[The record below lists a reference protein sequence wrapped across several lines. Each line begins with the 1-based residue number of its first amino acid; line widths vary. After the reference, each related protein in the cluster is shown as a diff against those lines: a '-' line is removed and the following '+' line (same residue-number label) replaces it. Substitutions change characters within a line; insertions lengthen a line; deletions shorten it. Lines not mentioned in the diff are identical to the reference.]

1 MRPMDAVITYVDGND
16 PVWRKSFAQAVGVPA
31 IEKRYRDWG
40 TLVYLVR
47 GIRRYMPFIR
57 KIFLVVSGE
66 SQVPS
71 WVSGSDVRVVLHS
84 EIIPQRFLP
93 VFNSTAIE
101 MFLHRIP
108 GLDEQ
113 FVYFN
118 DDMFPVRHT
127 REEEF
132 YVEGKSVIGF
142 RKHLFH
148 FGLYKQQT
156 RNADLLA
163 RKALGMA
170 PGPLFVRPQHTCS
183 PMQKSACEEVYARI
197 GDELEASI
205 SPLREKYNVNQY
217 VFLDYLYYG
226 GRAVNGAAI
235 SNLHLS
241 LAVKSADQ
249 VCDAILNPRTSFV
262 CINDVKLSEPQYLEM
277 KTRILEAFEKK
288 FTDE

>member
-108 GLDEQ
+108 ELDEQ

-142 RKHLFH
+142 RKHLFP

-226 GRAVNGAAI
+226 GRTVKDAAI

>member
-1 MRPMDAVITYVDGND
+1 MDAVITYVDGND

-108 GLDEQ
+108 ELDEQ

-142 RKHLFH
+142 RKHLFP

-226 GRAVNGAAI
+226 GRAVKGAAI

-288 FTDE
+288 YYE

>member
-108 GLDEQ
+108 ELDEQ

-142 RKHLFH
+142 RKHLFP

>member
-1 MRPMDAVITYVDGND
+1 MDAVITYVDGND

-108 GLDEQ
+108 ELDEQ
-113 FVYFN
+113 LVYFN

-142 RKHLFH
+142 RKHLFP

-226 GRAVNGAAI
+226 GRTVKDAAI

>member
-1 MRPMDAVITYVDGND
+1 MDAVITYVDGND

-71 WVSGSDVRVVLHS
+71 WVLGSDVRVVLHS

-108 GLDEQ
+108 ELDEQ

-142 RKHLFH
+142 RKHLFP

-226 GRAVNGAAI
+226 GRTVKDAAI

-288 FTDE
+288 YYE

>member
-1 MRPMDAVITYVDGND
+1 MDAVITYVDGND

-66 SQVPS
+66 SQVPL

-142 RKHLFH
+142 RKHLFP

-226 GRAVNGAAI
+226 GRAVKGAAI

>member
-108 GLDEQ
+108 ELDEQ

-118 DDMFPVRHT
+118 DDMFPVRPT

-170 PGPLFVRPQHTCS
+170 PGLLFVRPQHTCS

-226 GRAVNGAAI
+226 GRTVKDAAI

>member
-1 MRPMDAVITYVDGND
+1 MDAVITYVDGND

-108 GLDEQ
+108 ELDEQ

-118 DDMFPVRHT
+118 DDMFPVRPT

-156 RNADLLA
+156 YNADLLA

-226 GRAVNGAAI
+226 ERAVKDAAI

-288 FTDE
+288 YYE

>member
-108 GLDEQ
+108 ELDEQ

-142 RKHLFH
+142 RKHLFP

-226 GRAVNGAAI
+226 GRTVKDAAI

-277 KTRILEAFEKK
+277 KARILEAFEKK

>member
-1 MRPMDAVITYVDGND
+1 MDAVITYVDGND

-57 KIFLVVSGE
+57 NIFLVVSGE

-142 RKHLFH
+142 RKHLLH

-197 GDELEASI
+197 GDELDASI

-226 GRAVNGAAI
+226 GRTVKDAAI

>member
-1 MRPMDAVITYVDGND
+1 MDAVITYVDGND

-118 DDMFPVRHT
+118 DDMFPVRPT

-142 RKHLFH
+142 RKHLLH

-226 GRAVNGAAI
+226 GRTVKDAAI

>member
-1 MRPMDAVITYVDGND
+1 MRPMDAVITYLDGND

-108 GLDEQ
+108 ELDEQ

-142 RKHLFH
+142 RKHLFP

-197 GDELEASI
+197 GDELDASI

-226 GRAVNGAAI
+226 GRTVKDAAI

>member
-108 GLDEQ
+108 ELDEQ

-118 DDMFPVRHT
+118 DDMFPVRPT

-197 GDELEASI
+197 GDELDASI

-226 GRAVNGAAI
+226 GRAVKGAAI

>member
-1 MRPMDAVITYVDGND
+1 MDAVITYVDGND

-108 GLDEQ
+108 ELDEQ

-142 RKHLFH
+142 RKHLFP

-197 GDELEASI
+197 GDELDASI

-226 GRAVNGAAI
+226 GRTVKDAAI

>member
-108 GLDEQ
+108 ELDEQ

-118 DDMFPVRHT
+118 DDMFPVRPT

-142 RKHLFH
+142 RKHLLH

-170 PGPLFVRPQHTCS
+170 PGLLFVRPQHTCS

-197 GDELEASI
+197 GDELDASI

-226 GRAVNGAAI
+226 GRTVKDAAI

>member
-57 KIFLVVSGE
+57 NIFLVVSGE

-118 DDMFPVRHT
+118 DDMFPVRPT

-142 RKHLFH
+142 RKHLLH

-197 GDELEASI
+197 GDELDASI

-226 GRAVNGAAI
+226 GRTVKDAAI

>member
-1 MRPMDAVITYVDGND
+1 MDAVITYVDGND

-108 GLDEQ
+108 GLGEQ

-142 RKHLFH
+142 RKHLFP

-197 GDELEASI
+197 GDELDASI

-226 GRAVNGAAI
+226 GRTVKDAAI

>member
-1 MRPMDAVITYVDGND
+1 MDAVITYVDGND

-71 WVSGSDVRVVLHS
+71 WVSGSDVRVFLHS

-142 RKHLFH
+142 RKHLFP

-197 GDELEASI
+197 GDELDASI

-226 GRAVNGAAI
+226 GRTVKDAAI

>member
-1 MRPMDAVITYVDGND
+1 MDAVITYVDGND

-108 GLDEQ
+108 ELDEQ

-142 RKHLFH
+142 RKHLFP

-226 GRAVNGAAI
+226 GRTVKDAAI

-288 FTDE
+288 YYE

>member
-1 MRPMDAVITYVDGND
+1 MDAVITYVDGND

-108 GLDEQ
+108 ELDEQ

-142 RKHLFH
+142 RKHLFP

-197 GDELEASI
+197 GDELDASI

-226 GRAVNGAAI
+226 GRAVKGAAI

>member
-1 MRPMDAVITYVDGND
+1 MDAVITYVDGND

-118 DDMFPVRHT
+118 DDMFPVRPT

-142 RKHLFH
+142 RKHLLH

-197 GDELEASI
+197 GDELDASI

-226 GRAVNGAAI
+226 GRTVKDAAI

>member
-1 MRPMDAVITYVDGND
+1 MDAVITYVDGND

-108 GLDEQ
+108 ELDEQ

-118 DDMFPVRHT
+118 DDMFPVRPT

-142 RKHLFH
+142 RKHLLH

-226 GRAVNGAAI
+226 GRTVKDAAI

>member
-1 MRPMDAVITYVDGND
+1 MDAVITYVDGND

-66 SQVPS
+66 SQVPL

-142 RKHLFH
+142 RKHLFP

-197 GDELEASI
+197 GDALHASI
-205 SPLREKYNVNQY
+205 SPLWEKYNVNQY

-226 GRAVNGAAI
+226 GRTVKDAAI

>member
-1 MRPMDAVITYVDGND
+1 MDAVITYVDGND

-93 VFNSTAIE
+93 VFNSTAIQT
-101 MFLHRIP
+101 FLHRIP
-108 GLDEQ
+108 ELDEQ

-142 RKHLFH
+142 RKHLFP

-197 GDELEASI
+197 GDELDASI

-226 GRAVNGAAI
+226 GRTVKDAAI

>member
-1 MRPMDAVITYVDGND
+1 MDAVITYVDGND

-108 GLDEQ
+108 ELDEQ

-142 RKHLFH
+142 RKHLFP

-197 GDELEASI
+197 GDELDASI

-226 GRAVNGAAI
+226 GRTVKYAAI

>member
-142 RKHLFH
+142 RKHLLH

-226 GRAVNGAAI
+226 GRTVKDAAI

>member
-16 PVWRKSFAQAVGVPA
+16 SVWRKSFAQAVGVPA

-108 GLDEQ
+108 ELDEQ

-142 RKHLFH
+142 RKHLFP

-226 GRAVNGAAI
+226 GRTVKDAAI

>member
-1 MRPMDAVITYVDGND
+1 MDAVITYVDGND

-142 RKHLFH
+142 RKHLLH

-226 GRAVNGAAI
+226 GRTVKDAAI

>member
-108 GLDEQ
+108 ELDEQ

-142 RKHLFH
+142 RKHLFP

-197 GDELEASI
+197 GDELDASI

-226 GRAVNGAAI
+226 GRTVKDAAI

>member
-1 MRPMDAVITYVDGND
+1 MDAVITYVDGND

-57 KIFLVVSGE
+57 NIFLVVSGE

-142 RKHLFH
+142 RKHLLH

-226 GRAVNGAAI
+226 GRTVKDAAI

>member
-57 KIFLVVSGE
+57 KVFLVVSGE
-66 SQVPS
+66 SQVPL

-108 GLDEQ
+108 ELDEQ

-142 RKHLFH
+142 RKHLLH

-226 GRAVNGAAI
+226 GRTVKDAAI

>member
-1 MRPMDAVITYVDGND
+1 MDAVITYVDGND

-108 GLDEQ
+108 ELDEQ

-118 DDMFPVRHT
+118 DDMFPVRPT

-170 PGPLFVRPQHTCS
+170 PGLLFVRPQHTCS
-183 PMQKSACEEVYARI
+183 PMQKSACEEV
-197 GDELEASI
+197 
-205 SPLREKYNVNQY
+205 
-217 VFLDYLYYG
+217 
-226 GRAVNGAAI
+226 
-235 SNLHLS
+235 
-241 LAVKSADQ
+241 
-249 VCDAILNPRTSFV
+249 
-262 CINDVKLSEPQYLEM
+262 
-277 KTRILEAFEKK
+277 
-288 FTDE
+288 

>member
-71 WVSGSDVRVVLHS
+71 WVLGSDVRVVLHS

-108 GLDEQ
+108 ELDEQ

-142 RKHLFH
+142 RKHLFP

-197 GDELEASI
+197 GDELDASI

-226 GRAVNGAAI
+226 GRTVKDAAI

>member
-1 MRPMDAVITYVDGND
+1 MDAVITYVDGND

-108 GLDEQ
+108 ELDEQ

-118 DDMFPVRHT
+118 DDMFPVRPT

-197 GDELEASI
+197 GDELDASI

-226 GRAVNGAAI
+226 GRTVKDAAI

>member
-1 MRPMDAVITYVDGND
+1 MDAVITYVDGND

-57 KIFLVVSGE
+57 NIFLVVSGE

-108 GLDEQ
+108 ELDEQ

-148 FGLYKQQT
+148 VGL
-156 RNADLLA
+156 
-163 RKALGMA
+163 
-170 PGPLFVRPQHTCS
+170 
-183 PMQKSACEEVYARI
+183 
-197 GDELEASI
+197 
-205 SPLREKYNVNQY
+205 
-217 VFLDYLYYG
+217 
-226 GRAVNGAAI
+226 
-235 SNLHLS
+235 
-241 LAVKSADQ
+241 
-249 VCDAILNPRTSFV
+249 
-262 CINDVKLSEPQYLEM
+262 
-277 KTRILEAFEKK
+277 
-288 FTDE
+288 

>member
-142 RKHLFH
+142 RKHLFP

-197 GDELEASI
+197 GDELDASI

-226 GRAVNGAAI
+226 GRTVKDAAI

-262 CINDVKLSEPQYLEM
+262 CINDVKLSVPQYLEM

>member
-1 MRPMDAVITYVDGND
+1 MDAVITYVDGND

-118 DDMFPVRHT
+118 DDMFPVRPT

-132 YVEGKSVIGF
+132 YVEGKSVIGY
-142 RKHLFH
+142 RKQLFP

-170 PGPLFVRPQHTCS
+170 PGLLFVRPQHTCS

-226 GRAVNGAAI
+226 GRTVKDAAI

-288 FTDE
+288 YYE

>member
-1 MRPMDAVITYVDGND
+1 MDAVITYVDGND

-108 GLDEQ
+108 ELDEQ

-118 DDMFPVRHT
+118 DDMFPVRPT

-142 RKHLFH
+142 RKHLLH

-170 PGPLFVRPQHTCS
+170 PGLLFVRPQHTCS

-197 GDELEASI
+197 GDELDASI

-226 GRAVNGAAI
+226 GRTVKDAAI

>member
-1 MRPMDAVITYVDGND
+1 MDAVITYVDGND

-142 RKHLFH
+142 RKHLLH

-226 GRAVNGAAI
+226 GRTVKDAAI

-277 KTRILEAFEKK
+277 KTRILEAFEKR